1 MNFGK
6 LKVRVRARVCL
17 IKYALNIGG
26 MKVQVKRALR
36 SYCLS
41 QKSNK
46 KVDRFCMK
54 FSSVSITSVQR
65 CLYPLF
71 QNHRSHFL
79 LFHLFF
85 CCFIKESPKSQ
96 VRMNKTINK
105 HTVDYHPSP
114 SSLTSRIHHL
124 IFLWTP
130 KGFIS
135 PEYSLNFFFK
145 PVYLSPWLMKSFEF
159 TVLRLL
165 ENTFVSQKIE
175 SVHFYSCTQ
184 AKLSSRFLSSQI
196 HAELTYLFPPNHDF
210 WKSILTKWPKLNLQ
224 GYWSQVLI
232 NSTIFATFTFLV
244 SVLLCH
250 NLDSSLLKCEGS
262 LT

>member
-1 MNFGK
+1 MPYLGIFGLEFLRTIVIFEISNREFAKHESLTCTMNFGK
-6 LKVRVRARVCL
+6 LKVRVRVRVWF
-17 IKYALNIGG
+17 IKYALNNGG
-26 MKVQVKRALR
+26 MKVQVKRAFR

-41 QKSNK
+41 QKSHK

-96 VRMNKTINK
+96 VRINKTINE

-114 SSLTSRIHHL
+114 SSWTSRIHHL

-135 PEYSLNFFFK
+135 PEYFLIFFFK
-145 PVYLSPWLMKSFEF
+145 PVHLSPW
-159 TVLRLL
+159 LL
-165 ENTFVSQKIE
+165 ENTFVSQKI
-175 SVHFYSCTQ
+175 
-184 AKLSSRFLSSQI
+184 
-196 HAELTYLFPPNHDF
+196 
-210 WKSILTKWPKLNLQ
+210 
-224 GYWSQVLI
+224 
-232 NSTIFATFTFLV
+232 
-244 SVLLCH
+244 
-250 NLDSSLLKCEGS
+250 
-262 LT
+262 

>member
-1 MNFGK
+1 MPSIMEGWK
-6 LKVRVRARVCL
+6 YRSRELLEAIVCH
-17 IKYALNIGG
+17 K
-26 MKVQVKRALR
+26 
-36 SYCLS
+36 
-41 QKSNK
+41 KSNK
-46 KVDRFCMK
+46 KVDRLCMK
-54 FSSVSITSVQR
+54 FSSVSNTSVQR

-85 CCFIKESPKSQ
+85 CCFIKECLKPQ
-96 VRMNKTINK
+96 VRINK
-105 HTVDYHPSP
+105 EINEHTVDYHPSP

-135 PEYSLNFFFK
+135 PEYFLIFFFK
-145 PVYLSPWLMKSFEF
+145 PVYLSPWLMKIFKF
-159 TVLRLL
+159 KVLRLL

-196 HAELTYLFPPNHDF
+196 HAEGTYLFLPNKVF
-210 WKSILTKWPKLNLQ
+210 WKSIFRQQKRGENYGAEKMTKIKLARILVTSFDKFHHFCNLYVF
-224 GYWSQVLI
+224 GFC
-232 NSTIFATFTFLV
+232 FAV
-244 SVLLCH
+244 P
-250 NLDSSLLKCEGS
+250 
-262 LT
+262 